1 MRTERHSIKGYKINY
16 STNTI
21 SLNYKFAKSAQDF
34 GSPEYSLLKQLREEL
49 PVMTIV
55 VEAGRKINTTNLK
68 KRLTYDNI
76 EKHINAYSNSTELL
90 ENFYRA
96 IELSKPLASPYKY
109 VCDWFYSQF
118 PEYDNPIKSIFNSQ
132 TSIELVAL
140 PDDSK
145 YTKKAKKEIV
155 LS

>member
-1 MRTERHSIKGYKINY
+1 MRTQRHSIKGYTINY

-21 SLNYKFAKSAQDF
+21 IMNYKFAKSAQDY
-34 GSPEYSLLKQLREEL
+34 GSAEYKLLMKIKADFPEMS
-49 PVMTIV
+49 VSVI
-55 VEAGRKINTTNLK
+55 AGRKIDTTNIK
-68 KRLTYDNI
+68 KRLTYKNI
-76 EKHINAYSNSTELL
+76 AECISAYANADELL
-90 ENFYRA
+90 ENF
-96 IELSKPLASPYKY
+96 EQVKLLSKPLASPYKY

-118 PEYDNPIKSIFNSQ
+118 PEYNDPIKSILNSQ
-132 TSIELVAL
+132 NNIELVAL